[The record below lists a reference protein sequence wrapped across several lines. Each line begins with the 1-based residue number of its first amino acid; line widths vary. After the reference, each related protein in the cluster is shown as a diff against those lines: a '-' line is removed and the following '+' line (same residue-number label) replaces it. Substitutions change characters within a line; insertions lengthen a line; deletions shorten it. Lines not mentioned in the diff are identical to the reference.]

1 MARILTFRNETLGD
15 GGVMILPATAPA
27 TPPAV
32 QTALFSENARISSES
47 RNLVHALSFSVYMV
61 KADEIAFARRAI
73 EIQLLAGLAGQLL
86 YKEDFTT
93 KVRWNDCIL
102 AEAPQVDV
110 PEGFGGR
117 FTPGWRLTFWGSLP
131 PEFP

>member
-1 MARILTFRNETLGD
+1 MARTLTFRNETLGD
-15 GGVMILPATAPA
+15 GGVMILPGTAPA

-32 QTALFSENARISSES
+32 LSALFSENARISSES
-47 RNLVHALSFSVYMV
+47 RNLVHALTFAVHMT
-61 KADEIAFARRAI
+61 KADEIAFARRAMQ
-73 EIQLLAGLAGQLL
+73 IQMLAGLAGQLL
-86 YKEDFTT
+86 YRDGATT

>member
-32 QTALFSENARISSES
+32 LTSLFSDNAQISSES
-47 RNLVHALSFSVYMV
+47 RNLLHALTVSVYMV
-61 KADEIAFARRAI
+61 KSDEIALAKRAMQ
-73 EIQLLAGLAGQLL
+73 IQMLVGLSGAMLVKVDGVS
-86 YKEDFTT
+86 

-102 AEAPQVDV
+102 ADAPQVEV